1 MTAVPESILVLWST
15 PFYILVIGF
24 EILLSHWQ
32 HRKLYSFWG
41 VVQNVYLTLLNACVD
56 LLLRGIYVSV
66 LVWFWNQQVTQI
78 QTPWL
83 YWTLLIVLEDFV
95 FYWLHRFDHFCRLFW
110 AVHVTHHSSE
120 EFNLTTGFRSSVF
133 QPMYRFLYFIPLAWL
148 GFRPEDILLTYSATQ
163 IWGILV
169 HTQFIKKLGILEWV
183 LVTPSHHRVHH
194 ASNLQYL
201 DRNMGMLL
209 IIWDRLF
216 GTFAEEDPN
225 EPVRY
230 GLTTNIES
238 HSPDHLVLH
247 EWRKMIQDLQ
257 KPGPLL
263 QKLNYIVQPPG
274 WSHDGSSLTAS
285 QLRSKRAKATSLHKE
300 YAEVGGQLSK
310 IMD

>member
-83 YWTLLIVLEDFV
+83 YWTLLILLEDFV

-285 QLRSKRAKATSLHKE
+285 QLRSNRAKATSLYKE

-310 IMD
+310 MMD